1 MAVSVGWASEV
12 CLDADG
18 LTDTTG
24 TDAIMDAFVTSMV
37 ASEAS
42 RRRTFAIIAHP
53 DAGKT
58 TLTEKLL
65 LKGGAIQL
73 AGAVRAKGNARRTR
87 SDWMKIEQDRG
98 ISVATSVMTFERGGL
113 VFNLLDTPGH
123 EDFSEDT
130 YRTLT
135 AVDAAVMVL
144 DAAKGIEA
152 QTRKLFEVC
161 RLRDIPIITFVNKMD
176 RDARDPFALTEE
188 IEETLALEAAPVAWP
203 VGRASG
209 FAGTWDLLERRFLPV
224 DAPVDADNAGAVAL
238 EGLDDPRLAAL
249 VGEER
254 AAALRE
260 EVSLAT
266 AGLPEFDL
274 RKFLQGSLTPVFFGS
289 ALRDFGIGHLLDGL
303 ARYAPPPGERAA
315 DTRPVLPG
323 EDRLTGFVFKIQ
335 ANMDP
340 NHRDRVA
347 FVRLCSGRL
356 FKGMRLKQ
364 VRTGKQ
370 VPVNAPLFFFAKDR
384 QVAEEAW
391 PGDVVGVANHGMLRI
406 GDTLTEGE
414 ALNFRGVPSFAPEI
428 LRNVRLEDPM
438 GAKKL
443 KKALDQL
450 AEEGV
455 VQLFRPLDGSAPV
468 VGVVGQ
474 LQLDVLASRLLAEYG
489 VPAGFD
495 ATIWQMMRWVS
506 GEDRAALDRFA
517 ASNRRDAATDHDGE
531 LVAFFGS
538 DWRRRRA
545 EEEWPMLR
553 FHAAREQHGLEEARR

>member
-1 MAVSVGWASEV
+1 MS
-12 CLDADG
+12 
-18 LTDTTG
+18 DTT
-24 TDAIMDAFVTSMV
+24 ALENV
-37 ASEAS
+37 AREAA

-98 ISVATSVMTFERGGL
+98 ISVATSVMTFERDGM

-144 DAAKGIEA
+144 DAAKGIES

-161 RLRDIPIITFVNKMD
+161 RLRDIPIVTFVNKMD
-176 RDARDPFALTEE
+176 REARDPFELIEE
-188 IEETLALEAAPVAWP
+188 IQQTLALDAAPVAWP
-203 VGRASG
+203 VGRAST
-209 FAGTWDLLERRFLPV
+209 FWGTYDILAKRLMPV
-224 DAPVDADNAGAVAL
+224 DATEDAGIAV
-238 EGLDDPRLAAL
+238 EGPDDPRIAAL

-254 AAALRE
+254 ATQLSE
-260 EVSLAT
+260 DILLAE
-266 AGLPEFDL
+266 AGLNSFDL
-274 RKFLQGSLTPVFFGS
+274 ERFREGTLTPVYFGS
-289 ALRDFGIGHLLDGL
+289 ALRDFGVGHLLEGL
-303 ARYAPPPGERAA
+303 ADFAPPPGDRLS
-315 DTRPVLPG
+315 DKRPVHAA
-323 EDRLTGFVFKIQ
+323 EEKLTGFVFKVQ

-356 FKGMRLKQ
+356 TKGMRLRQ

-370 VPVNAPLFFFAKDR
+370 VPVNAPLFFFAKER

-391 PGDVVGVANHGMLRI
+391 PGDVVGIANHGTLRI

-414 ALNFRGVPSFAPEI
+414 DINFRGVPSFAPEI
-428 LRNVRLEDPM
+428 LRHVRLGDPM
-438 GAKKL
+438 LAKKL
-443 KKALDQL
+443 RTALDQL

-455 VQLFRPLDGSAPV
+455 VQVFRPLDGSPPV

-474 LQLDVLASRLLAEYG
+474 LQLDVLKSRLAFEYG

-495 ATIWQMMRWVS
+495 ETRWQTMRWIS
-506 GEDRAALDRFA
+506 APGGDKAAIEKWA
-517 ASNRRDAATDHDGE
+517 TGNRGDTATDHDGE
-531 LVAFFGS
+531 YVALFGS
-538 DWRRRRA
+538 DWRRKRA
-545 EEEWPMLR
+545 EEEYPALR
-553 FHAAREQHGLEEARR
+553 FDAVREQSGLVAMAR

>member
-1 MAVSVGWASEV
+1 MSDTLALEAVAR
-12 CLDADG
+12 
-18 LTDTTG
+18 
-24 TDAIMDAFVTSMV
+24 
-37 ASEAS
+37 EAA

-98 ISVATSVMTFERGGL
+98 ISVATSVMTFERGG
-113 VFNLLDTPGH
+113 VIFNLLDTPGH

-144 DAAKGIEA
+144 DAAKGIES

-161 RLRDIPIITFVNKMD
+161 RLRDIPIVTFVNKMD
-176 RDARDPFALTEE
+176 REARDPFELIDE
-188 IEETLALEAAPVAWP
+188 IEQTLALDAAPVAWP
-203 VGRASG
+203 IGRAST
-209 FAGTWDLLERRFLPV
+209 FWGTYDILAKRLMPV
-224 DAPVDADNAGAVAL
+224 DATEEEGIAVSGA
-238 EGLDDPRLAAL
+238 DDPRIAEL

-254 AAALRE
+254 ATQLSE
-260 EVSLAT
+260 DILLAE
-266 AGLPEFDL
+266 AGLKSFDL
-274 RKFLQGSLTPVFFGS
+274 AAFREGTLTPVYFGS
-289 ALRDFGIGHLLDGL
+289 ALRDFGVGHLLDGMS
-303 ARYAPPPGERAA
+303 RYAPPPGARAA
-315 DTRPVLPG
+315 DLRPVEPEEG
-323 EDRLTGFVFKIQ
+323 KLTGFVFKVQ

-356 FKGMRLKQ
+356 TKGMRLRQ

-370 VPVNAPLFFFAKDR
+370 VPVNAPLFFFAKER

-391 PGDVVGVANHGMLRI
+391 PGDVVGIANHGTLRI

-414 ALNFRGVPSFAPEI
+414 DINFRGVPSFAPEI
-428 LRNVRLEDPM
+428 LRHVRLEDPM
-438 GAKKL
+438 LAKKL
-443 KKALDQL
+443 RTALDQL

-455 VQLFRPLDGSAPV
+455 VQIFRPLDGSAPV
-468 VGVVGQ
+468 VGVVGE
-474 LQLDVLASRLLAEYG
+474 LQLDVLQSRLKVEYS

-495 ATIWQMMRWVS
+495 ATRWSTMRWIS
-506 GEDRAALDRFA
+506 SPTGDRAAIERWA
-517 ASNRRDAATDHDGE
+517 TRNRSDTAEDHDGE
-531 LVAFFGS
+531 YVALFGS
-538 DWRRRRA
+538 DWRRKRA
-545 EEEWPMLR
+545 EEEYPELR
-553 FHAAREQHGLEEARR
+553 FDAVREQSGLVAMVR